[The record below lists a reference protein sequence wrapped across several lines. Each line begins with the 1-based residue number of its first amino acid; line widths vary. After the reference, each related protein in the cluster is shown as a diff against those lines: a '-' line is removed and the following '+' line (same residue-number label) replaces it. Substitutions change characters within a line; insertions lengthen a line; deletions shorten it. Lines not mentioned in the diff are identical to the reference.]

1 MYRIVEGLLAEN
13 YNHAIIILRNK
24 PQHFVQAAIA
34 KLSGKIEIEL
44 FQETELLMD
53 ITEYFLVPEHI
64 LLTSQEAI
72 EVEKQI
78 KSSRNK
84 LPRLR
89 LTDPITKYYG
99 YKAGDVVKIIRPS
112 DISGRYITYRVVL

>member
-1 MYRIVEGLLAEN
+1 MAEN

-34 KLSGKIEIEL
+34 KLSGKIDIEL
-44 FQETELLMD
+44 FQDTELLMD